1 MKTFYRYLLISL
13 ALVLSACNSNLRDGR
28 IGSLGQPA
36 ALQDDAEQDVSP
48 VEEPTVVADYARF
61 IRLFDTFSSETMRRD
76 GMRRMAGLQL
86 QYSGDEKIPLPAVI
100 QLFEQLIEDHPL
112 ERHDRLMY
120 QLSREY
126 EESGDLDAALT
137 SLDRMVKLY
146 PDSKF
151 YDEAQFRRGEI
162 LFSMRQYQA
171 AEQAY
176 SQVIAFRKYDDKSI
190 YYEQAVYKQGWS
202 QFKQS
207 KYNEALNSF
216 LHLLDLH
223 THEGDLK
230 LDSMK
235 PSERQ
240 FVEDAMRAI
249 NLSFSYQAGPVSARD
264 YFAGQHRRVYEY
276 RIYSSLAD
284 FYLQKK
290 HYADSV
296 KTYRLFVAANDMH
309 PQSPA
314 FLLKVIDV
322 YERSG
327 FPDLLIEAK
336 KDYVQRYSI
345 KSPFWG
351 LYETSAHR
359 TELQAL
365 NDNLKQ
371 LASYYHEEAQKNKR
385 SLSYREAQRWY
396 RTWLDSFADEED
408 AWHMNFLFA
417 EILNESQQY
426 EAAVSQYERTAYD
439 YKRHEKSAEA
449 GYAALLMYAKHEKI
463 LKGFSQQQWHRRS
476 IESAIRFANTFTE
489 HKQADRVLTQA
500 IENLYELGEYQKA
513 HQIALQAS
521 TDSIKPE
528 LLASIWTVMAHI
540 EFEWKD
546 FVSAETS
553 YSRALDLIP
562 QQQSSREALIKK
574 KAVAVYKQ
582 GEISRKQGDLQ
593 SAVKH
598 FSRVKQV
605 SDEAGLVANAEYD
618 AAAALIGLRKWAD
631 AASVLEGFRRANPNH
646 ALQAEVTRKLALV
659 YLENAQIDK
668 ASIEYEKVSYL
679 PADKTLQLESLWQSA
694 ELAEQ
699 AADSVRSKK
708 LYKSFVSR
716 FPQPLERSIEA
727 RQRLIELYQRDNK
740 LKQADY
746 WRLDLINSDA
756 KAGQQR
762 NDRTRYLA
770 AKASFDLAEPTF
782 ERYRKVKLTVP
793 LKKSLGLKR
802 RRMDEALKLYT
813 RAAAYKIPEVLTAST
828 YRIAEVYQDLGVAIY
843 NSERPKQLSQEELEQ
858 YDVLLEEKAY
868 PFEEK
873 AIEFHE
879 INISRLAE
887 GLDIVWIWKSLE
899 QLRELLPVRY
909 NKQEKSDSLVTTIF

>member
-1 MKTFYRYLLISL
+1 MLFM
-13 ALVLSACNSNLRDGR
+13 LSACNTNVRDGR
-28 IGSLGQPA
+28 IGSLGEPA
-36 ALQDDAEQDVSP
+36 ALQDDVEVEQAI
-48 VEEPTVVADYARF
+48 VEEPVVADYGKF
-61 IRLFDTFSSETMRRD
+61 IRLFDTFSSEAMRRD
-76 GMRRMAGLQL
+76 GMRRMADLQL
-86 QYSGDEKIPLPAVI
+86 RFNDKESMPLTAVI
-100 QLFEQLIEDHPL
+100 QLFEKLIEDHPL

-126 EESGDLDAALT
+126 EESGDLDTALA

-146 PDSKF
+146 QDSKF

-162 LFSMRQYQA
+162 LFSKRQYA
-171 AEQAY
+171 EAEQAY

-207 KYNEALNSF
+207 RYNKALNSF

-264 YFAGQHRRVYEY
+264 YFAGQHRRVYEF
-276 RIYSSLAD
+276 RIFSSLAE

-309 PQSPA
+309 PQSPS
-314 FLLKVIDV
+314 FLLNVIDV
-322 YERSG
+322 YDKSG

-345 KSPFWG
+345 KSSFWG
-351 LYETSAHR
+351 LYEPSSYLR
-359 TELQAL
+359 ELQAL

-371 LASYYHEEAQKNKR
+371 LASYYHAEAQKSKS

-396 RTWLDSFADEED
+396 RTWLDSFAEEKD
-408 AWHMNFLFA
+408 AWYMNFLFA
-417 EILNESQQY
+417 EILNESGQY
-426 EAAVSQYERTAYD
+426 ESAVSQYERTAYD
-439 YKRHEKSAEA
+439 YDRHERSAEA
-449 GYAALLMYAKHEKI
+449 GYAALLMYAKHEKQ
-463 LKGFSQQQWHRRS
+463 LSGFVQQQWHRRS
-476 IESAIRFANTFTE
+476 IESAIRFANTFTD
-489 HKQADRVLTQA
+489 HNQADRVLTSA
-500 IENLYELGEYQKA
+500 VENLFQLGEYKKA

-521 TDSIKPE
+521 TDSMQHE

-540 EFEWKD
+540 EFEWND
-546 FVSAETS
+546 FVAAEKS
-553 YSRALDLIP
+553 YSRALELMP
-562 QQQSSREALIKK
+562 QKQVERDALIKK

-605 SDEAGLVANAEYD
+605 SNEAGLVASAEYD
-618 AAAALIGLRKWAD
+618 AAAAMIGLRQWVQ
-631 AASVLEGFRRANPNH
+631 AAKVLEAFRRANPDH
-646 ALQAEVTRKLALV
+646 ALQPEVTRKLALV
-659 YLENAQIDK
+659 YLENGQIDE
-668 ASIEYEKVSYL
+668 ASREYEKVSHL
-679 PADKTLQLESLWQSA
+679 PADKTLQLESLWQAA
-694 ELAEQ
+694 ELSEQ
-699 AADSVRSKK
+699 AGDAARSRI
-708 LYKSFVSR
+708 LYESFVKR
-716 FPQPLERSIEA
+716 FPDPLERSIEA
-727 RQRLIELYQRDNK
+727 RQRLIELYQRDNN
-740 LKQADY
+740 LKQASY
-746 WRLDLINSDA
+746 WRLELINSDA
-756 KAGQQR
+756 KAGNQR
-762 NDRTRYLA
+762 SDRTRYLA
-770 AKASFDLAEPTF
+770 AKASFDLAEPVF
-782 ERYRKVKLTVP
+782 DRYRKVKLTVP
-793 LKKSLGLKR
+793 LKKSLSLKR
-802 RRMDEALKLYT
+802 KRMDEALKMYT

-828 YRIAEVYQDLGVAIY
+828 YRIAAIYQDLGVAIY
-843 NSERPKQLSQEELEQ
+843 NSERPKQLSEEELEQ
-858 YDVLLEEKAY
+858 YDILLEEKAY

-879 INISRLAE
+879 INVSRLAE

-899 QLRELLPVRY
+899 QLKELLPVRY
-909 NKQEKSDSLVTTIF
+909 NKLEKTDPQVITIF